1 MILAYTII
9 YVPDV
14 EVAIS
19 FYERAFGLA
28 RRFIAPGGE
37 YGELET
43 GATTLAFAAESLIE
57 NVVPVSYAKN
67 RKDGKPAGIEVAFT
81 TDDVEAAL
89 QKAEDAGADVV
100 LRPIV
105 KPWGQ
110 TVAYV
115 RDLNGVLVEIG
126 TPMGG

>member
-1 MILAYTII
+1 MTLAYTIL
-9 YVPDV
+9 YVPNV
-14 EVAIS
+14 EAALA
-19 FYERAFGLA
+19 FYETAFGLT

-43 GATTLAFAAESLIE
+43 GATALAFAAESLIE
-57 NVVPVSYAKN
+57 TVLPIAYMRN
-67 RKDGKPAGIEVAFT
+67 RKDREPAGIEVAFT
-81 TDDVEAAL
+81 TPDVEAAL
-89 QKAEDAGADVV
+89 QKADAAGAEVV

-115 RDLNGVLVEIG
+115 RDLNGVLVELG
-126 TPMGG
+126 TPMSE

>member
-1 MILAYTII
+1 MTLAYTIL

-14 EVAIS
+14 EAALS
-19 FYERAFGLA
+19 FYEQAFDLT
-28 RRFIAPGGE
+28 RRFIAPTGE

-43 GATTLAFAAESLIE
+43 GTTALAFAAESLIK
-57 NVVPVSYAKN
+57 NVLPIAYAKN
-67 RKDGKPAGIEVAFT
+67 RKDREPAGIEVAFT
-81 TDDVEAAL
+81 TPDVEAAL
-89 QKAEDAGADVV
+89 RKAEAAGAEVV
-100 LRPIV
+100 LHPII

>member
-1 MILAYTII
+1 MTLAYTIL

-14 EVAIS
+14 EAALA
-19 FYERAFGLA
+19 FYETAFGLT
-28 RRFIAPGGE
+28 RRFIAPSGD

-43 GATTLAFAAESLIE
+43 GATALAFAAESLIE
-57 NVVPVSYAKN
+57 SVLPVAYAKN
-67 RKDGKPAGIEVAFT
+67 RKDREPAGIEVAFT
-81 TDDVEAAL
+81 TDDVAAAL
-89 QKAEDAGADVV
+89 TKAEVAGAEVV
-100 LRPIV
+100 LQPIV

>member
-1 MILAYTII
+1 MTLAYTIL

-14 EVAIS
+14 ESALA
-19 FYERAFGLA
+19 FYERAFGLT
-28 RRFIAPGGE
+28 RRFVAPTGD

-43 GATTLAFAAESLIE
+43 GTTTLAFAAESLIAT
-57 NVVPVSYAKN
+57 VLPIAYTKN
-67 RKDGKPAGIEVAFT
+67 RGDHEPAGIEVAFT
-81 TDDVEAAL
+81 TDDVDTAL
-89 QKAEDAGADVV
+89 QKAEAAGAEIV

-126 TPMGG
+126 TRMGG